1 VVFAAKAFLYG
12 AAMENKITGK
22 ESGDAIKRRRRELV
36 RDSENIYPEN
46 GGLTGMNRLHRIK
59 TEQNS

>member
-22 ESGDAIKRRRRELV
+22 ESGEAIKRRREFFL
-36 RDSENIYPEN
+36 
-46 GGLTGMNRLHRIK
+46 GGDKVLTAIAPDYSDAHAVG
-59 TEQNS
+59 